1 MLRTFLWLLVAGL
14 PASCAT
20 TPSRDIALPA
30 RRSVPLTAVVFSG
43 HRYIVPAD
51 VDLATDVPLMI
62 HGNSRM
68 YLSLTHRVGEKLNGG
83 PVAKVEEYG
92 YSSRGKGVIGVR
104 RIRVGG
110 EDYPGAPDVPVF
122 DFAEENETPVQGM
135 LGVPFLLASR
145 AAVDFSR
152 DRLLLDVT
160 RNPEP
165 DRALLA
171 SGYRCVPILIGPGG
185 RATVEVH
192 FPAIG
197 RALPITP
204 STVSTA
210 LTLHLSRF
218 AGKVPMVQESQDRS
232 PRGTTPDEFRSNRV
246 EFEIAGVR
254 MWSPA
259 SFENLAE
266 YGKVSERNLETFGM
280 LGFDWM
286 KERRAVIDYA
296 NRRLYFSARSVTP
309 P

>member
-20 TPSRDIALPA
+20 TPSRDTALPA
-30 RRSVPLTAVVFSG
+30 PRSVPLTVIVFSG
-43 HRYIVPAD
+43 HRYIVRAD
-51 VDLATDVPLMI
+51 VDLATGVPLMI

-68 YLSLTHRVGEKLNGG
+68 YLSLTHRAGERLNGG
-83 PVAKVEEYG
+83 PVPKVEDYG
-92 YSSRGKGVIGVR
+92 YSSRGKGVVSVR

-145 AAVDFSR
+145 AAVDFPR
-152 DRLLLDVT
+152 DRLLLDVA

-165 DRALLA
+165 DQALLA
-171 SGYRCVPILIGPGG
+171 SGYRCVPISIGAGR

-218 AGKVPMVQESQDRS
+218 AGKVPMVKAKSQDRS
-232 PRGTTPDEFRSNRV
+232 PSGTTPDEFHSNRV

-259 SFENLAE
+259 SFEDLAE
-266 YGKVSERNLETFGM
+266 YGKVSERNLETSGM

-286 KERRAVIDYA
+286 KQHRAVLDYA
-296 NRRLYFSARSVTP
+296 NRRLYFKP
-309 P
+309 